1 MAHGFRLFTK
11 SHLFIKSLL
20 LKCFDDK
27 NRQIGGFKNVA
38 MSYLSN
44 RQYHIAIMFC
54 QAQLGLLC
62 KYDMANLIHQLM
74 NWGYYDDLMLEIID
88 EDLDCPKYNIEQFN
102 HLLLTIAERLNF
114 PQLTH
119 SDNIL
124 LNTFDKLQPFLLKP
138 PHIYFL
144 TEVNFLY
151 HHFGMNFSDDDF
163 AISADFLPK
172 IYALDYDTDLLF
184 MEKTEDIN
192 KITSQIYDDFAQTCQ
207 NWLATYDSQLTQIL
221 APFAQLKTQP

>member
-1 MAHGFRLFTK
+1 MVHGFRLFTK
-11 SHLFIKSLL
+11 SHLFAKSLL

-54 QAQLGLLC
+54 QAQLGLLS

-88 EDLDCPKYNIEQFN
+88 EDLNCPKYDDKQF
-102 HLLLTIAERLNF
+102 HHMLLIIATHLNF

-124 LNTFDKLQPFLLKP
+124 LNTFDKLKPFLVKP

-144 TEVNFLY
+144 TEVNFL
-151 HHFGMNFSDDDF
+151 HRHFGINFSDDDF
-163 AISADFLPK
+163 AISADFVPK
-172 IYALDYDTDLLF
+172 IYTLDYDIDLLY
-184 MEKTEDIN
+184 MEKAEHIT
-192 KITSQIYDDFAQTCQ
+192 KITRQIYDDFIQTCQ
-207 NWLATYDSQLTQIL
+207 NWLATHDSKLTQIL
-221 APFAQLKTQP
+221 TPFTQLPP